1 MDKCTRYIDSG
12 IVDIRISDRN
22 ELKFLYNLCCRSKI
36 EAINIFLDSNNVFIA
51 GESYLNGLV
60 FFYTLNAGINNIILS
75 DGKDKVS
82 VSINNEPSQ
91 SQINNIDIFLDNI
104 SNKTYIR
111 LGVTTNFLQALSLYG
126 EKNVSLHIQD
136 REVILISGSTKLSF
150 GRVRIVADLRDYLT
164 LVQGIT
170 WDKLNVNGVTDIAKA
185 LLKTKDY
192 VYKRYIALEDDI
204 IYSHNSTFLIE
215 LKSERVK
222 EKYILPYTTIDIIK
236 TIPLKAE
243 TFIGKKEDNIYVS
256 FREMYLSWNI
266 GKEFNDI
273 SNLLSMLKREEF
285 MKVAAINK
293 NEWGKFELLKTYA
306 EVDSDSDVDV
316 YISNNLFC
324 LNKGENRAIVNAKV
338 IDGQISFA
346 VGVNTL
352 MLAKTLCGGNP
363 TIYLDKKGLENV
375 LILYG
380 NKLVAISIDKLKIDK
395 LPHNIHL
402 LGNAIRANSNYKKST
417 EPTQSLKI
425 DMEIKNNQLDN
436 INEWKN
442 NFWDSND
449 NFICDISTD
458 VLSWDQDG
466 VINK

>member
-1 MDKCTRYIDSG
+1 
-12 IVDIRISDRN
+12 
-22 ELKFLYNLCCRSKI
+22 
-36 EAINIFLDSNNVFIA
+36 
-51 GESYLNGLV
+51 
-60 FFYTLNAGINNIILS
+60 
-75 DGKDKVS
+75 
-82 VSINNEPSQ
+82 
-91 SQINNIDIFLDNI
+91 
-104 SNKTYIR
+104 
-111 LGVTTNFLQALSLYG
+111 
-126 EKNVSLHIQD
+126 
-136 REVILISGSTKLSF
+136 
-150 GRVRIVADLRDYLT
+150 
-164 LVQGIT
+164 
-170 WDKLNVNGVTDIAKA
+170 
-185 LLKTKDY
+185 
-192 VYKRYIALEDDI
+192 
-204 IYSHNSTFLIE
+204 
-215 LKSERVK
+215 
-222 EKYILPYTTIDIIK
+222 
-236 TIPLKAE
+236 
-243 TFIGKKEDNIYVS
+243 
-256 FREMYLSWNI
+256 
-266 GKEFNDI
+266 
-273 SNLLSMLKREEF
+273 